1 MNLESKI
8 KLLPKDILS
17 VIKKAGS
24 LADSM
29 DVHAYLVGGFVR
41 DMLLRR
47 PNLDLDIVIEARH
60 REVEQAR
67 HREVGQAH
75 HSEGVQ
81 MDGILFAEKLAEV
94 LGARLIK
101 HKRFGTAVLTLPNHK
116 KIDIATARK
125 ETYARPGA
133 LPVVSGGSIYDDLLR
148 RDFSI
153 NAMAV
158 TISKH
163 NFGKLSDYFSG
174 IADLKRKRIRVL
186 HSLSFA
192 DDPTR
197 MLRAIRFGERYGF
210 SLERK
215 TLQLFKAARKEDALN
230 KVTKHRLRDELIL
243 MLKED
248 RPLKVISSIRK
259 LYGFSF
265 IDTGIRLSGVK
276 LDFLRKLNK
285 AVMIFRKHHPKK
297 RVLDSWLIF
306 LIGLLDG
313 LDLEAVKKI
322 CADFAFARGDTKR
335 IVSYFDSHSEVIK
348 RLSEKNIRPSSVY
361 HLLEP
366 LSFEVIVLIMAK
378 QNKSDIIKKINEYLF
393 VHNGIRLAVDG
404 SDLKELGFVPGPH
417 FKEMLVKALYAK
429 IDKVVKDKN
438 EEIKFIKE
446 HGSRHIKT

>member
-1 MNLESKI
+1 MNLENKI

-17 VIKKAGS
+17 VIKKTGS

-29 DVHAYLVGGFVR
+29 DVGAYLVGGFVR
-41 DMLLRR
+41 DMLLRSQ
-47 PNLDLDIVIEARH
+47 NLDLDIVIAPRHKEAEH
-60 REVEQAR
+60 AR
-67 HREVGQAH
+67 
-75 HSEGVQ
+75 HSEGAQ
-81 MDGILFAEKLAEV
+81 MDGILFAEKLSQI
-94 LGARLIK
+94 LGAHLIK

-125 ETYARPGA
+125 ETYSRPGA
-133 LPVVSGGSIYDDLLR
+133 LPVVSSGLIYDDLMR

-158 TISKH
+158 TINKH
-163 NFGKLSDYFSG
+163 NFGKLSDYFNG
-174 IADLKRKRIRVL
+174 IADLGKKRIRIL
-186 HSLSFA
+186 HNLSFV

-210 SLERK
+210 SLERT
-215 TLQLFKAARKEDALN
+215 TLQFFKAARRESALS

-243 MLKED
+243 MLKEAE
-248 RPLKVISSIRK
+248 PLKVIRSIHK

-265 IDTGIRLSGVK
+265 IDARIKLSGVK
-276 LDFLRKLNK
+276 LIFLKKLNK
-285 AVMIFRKHHPKK
+285 AIMIFKKHHPKK
-297 RVLDSWLIF
+297 RTLDSWLIF
-306 LIGLLDG
+306 FIGLLDG
-313 LDLEAVKKI
+313 LDLEAAKKI
-322 CADFAFARGDTKR
+322 CADFAFSRGDTRR

-378 QNKSDIIKKINEYLF
+378 QNKSDIIKKINEYLL

-417 FKEMLVKALYAK
+417 FKEMLVKTLYAK
-429 IDKVVKDKN
+429 IDKVVKDKD